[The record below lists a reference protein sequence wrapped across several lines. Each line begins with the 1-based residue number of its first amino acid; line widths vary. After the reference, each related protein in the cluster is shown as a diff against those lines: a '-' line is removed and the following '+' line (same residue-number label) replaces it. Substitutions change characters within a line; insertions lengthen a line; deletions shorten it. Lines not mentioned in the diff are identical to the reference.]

1 MGSLLMFGMQST
13 RMTKIAFLFLI
24 LIIKHSQG
32 DDYDGDGLGEIKAA
46 IEKVQIDVKGFG
58 KFLEEL
64 TQLFKKHFP
73 VPDDA
78 ESFIGSKES
87 SITTSDPELL
97 LIGPGD
103 GSTQSEVI
111 NLSTFSSTNCK
122 IPTVPNID
130 GDWHSSSTSSNSA
143 YLYSKEA

>member
-13 RMTKIAFLFLI
+13 KMTKIAFLFLI

-32 DDYDGDGLGEIKAA
+32 DDYDGDGLGEIKAT
-46 IEKVQIDVKGFG
+46 IDEVQKDVKGFG

-73 VPDDA
+73 VSDDA
-78 ESFIGSKES
+78 ESCIGSKES

-97 LIGPGD
+97 LCTCRPRLRARPAQALD
-103 GSTQSEVI
+103 TPR
-111 NLSTFSSTNCK
+111 CA
-122 IPTVPNID
+122 
-130 GDWHSSSTSSNSA
+130 SSSWRYTP
-143 YLYSKEA
+143 